1 MTIQEK
7 KQAIIEKVTNSN
19 SDEFITLLYYNMNK
33 EIKWDE
39 TDEGKN
45 LINILLEK
53 SQQETIKSNPN
64 SFENFSSSLYWSILN
79 SNPIFCS
86 RLVVPHGDC
95 LGASN
100 SSLVYTESISL
111 F

>member
-53 SQQETIKSNPN
+53 SQQEAREGKTISNEEMKIKIKER
-64 SFENFSSSLYWSILN
+64 FENRKVILK
-79 SNPIFCS
+79 
-86 RLVVPHGDC
+86 
-95 LGASN
+95 
-100 SSLVYTESISL
+100 
-111 F
+111 

>member
-33 EIKWDE
+33 EINWDA
-39 TDEGKN
+39 TDEDKN

-53 SQQETIKSNPN
+53 SQQETIEGKTS
-64 SFENFSSSLYWSILN
+64 SFENVLN
-79 SNPIFCS
+79 DVKEKYG
-86 RLVVPHGDC
+86 LK
-95 LGASN
+95 
-100 SSLVYTESISL
+100 
-111 F
+111 

>member
-7 KQAIIEKVTNSN
+7 KQAIIEKITNSN

-39 TDEGKN
+39 TDEDKK

-53 SQQETIKSNPN
+53 SQQEAREGKTISNEEMKIKIKER
-64 SFENFSSSLYWSILN
+64 FENRKVILK
-79 SNPIFCS
+79 
-86 RLVVPHGDC
+86 
-95 LGASN
+95 
-100 SSLVYTESISL
+100 
-111 F
+111 

>member
-53 SQQETIKSNPN
+53 SQQEAREGKTS
-64 SFENFSSSLYWSILN
+64 SFENVLN
-79 SNPIFCS
+79 DVKEKYG
-86 RLVVPHGDC
+86 LK
-95 LGASN
+95 
-100 SSLVYTESISL
+100 
-111 F
+111 

>member
-7 KQAIIEKVTNSN
+7 KQAIIEKITNSN

-53 SQQETIKSNPN
+53 SQQEAREGKTS
-64 SFENFSSSLYWSILN
+64 SFENVLN
-79 SNPIFCS
+79 DVKEKYG
-86 RLVVPHGDC
+86 LK
-95 LGASN
+95 
-100 SSLVYTESISL
+100 
-111 F
+111 

>member
-45 LINILLEK
+45 LINFLLEK
-53 SQQETIKSNPN
+53 SQQETIEGKTS
-64 SFENFSSSLYWSILN
+64 SFENVLN
-79 SNPIFCS
+79 DVKEKYG
-86 RLVVPHGDC
+86 LK
-95 LGASN
+95 
-100 SSLVYTESISL
+100 
-111 F
+111 

>member
-39 TDEGKN
+39 TDEGKSV
-45 LINILLEK
+45 INILLEK
-53 SQQETIKSNPN
+53 SQQEAREGKTS
-64 SFENFSSSLYWSILN
+64 SFENVLN
-79 SNPIFCS
+79 DVKEKYG
-86 RLVVPHGDC
+86 LK
-95 LGASN
+95 
-100 SSLVYTESISL
+100 
-111 F
+111 

>member
-7 KQAIIEKVTNSN
+7 KQAIIEKITNSN

-39 TDEGKN
+39 TDEDKN

-53 SQQETIKSNPN
+53 SQQEAREGKTISNEEMKIKIKER
-64 SFENFSSSLYWSILN
+64 FENRKVILK
-79 SNPIFCS
+79 
-86 RLVVPHGDC
+86 
-95 LGASN
+95 
-100 SSLVYTESISL
+100 
-111 F
+111 

>member
-7 KQAIIEKVTNSN
+7 KQAIIEKITNSN

-53 SQQETIKSNPN
+53 SQQEAREGKTS
-64 SFENFSSSLYWSILN
+64 SFENVLN
-79 SNPIFCS
+79 DVKEKYGLN
-86 RLVVPHGDC
+86 
-95 LGASN
+95 
-100 SSLVYTESISL
+100 
-111 F
+111 

>member
-19 SDEFITLLYYNMNK
+19 SDEFITLLYYNMNN

-39 TDEGKN
+39 TDEDKN

-53 SQQETIKSNPN
+53 SQQEAREGKTISNEEMKIKIKER
-64 SFENFSSSLYWSILN
+64 FENRKVILK
-79 SNPIFCS
+79 
-86 RLVVPHGDC
+86 
-95 LGASN
+95 
-100 SSLVYTESISL
+100 
-111 F
+111 

>member
-33 EIKWDE
+33 EINWDA
-39 TDEGKN
+39 TDEDKN

-53 SQQETIKSNPN
+53 SQQEAREGKTISNEEMKIKIKER
-64 SFENFSSSLYWSILN
+64 FENRKVILK
-79 SNPIFCS
+79 
-86 RLVVPHGDC
+86 
-95 LGASN
+95 
-100 SSLVYTESISL
+100 
-111 F
+111 

>member
-19 SDEFITLLYYNMNK
+19 SDEFITLLYYNINK

-53 SQQETIKSNPN
+53 SQQEAREGKTISNEEMKIKIKER
-64 SFENFSSSLYWSILN
+64 FENRKVILK
-79 SNPIFCS
+79 
-86 RLVVPHGDC
+86 
-95 LGASN
+95 
-100 SSLVYTESISL
+100 
-111 F
+111 

>member
-19 SDEFITLLYYNMNK
+19 SDEFITLLYYNINK

-53 SQQETIKSNPN
+53 SQQEAREGKTITNEEMKIKIKER
-64 SFENFSSSLYWSILN
+64 FENRKVILK
-79 SNPIFCS
+79 
-86 RLVVPHGDC
+86 
-95 LGASN
+95 
-100 SSLVYTESISL
+100 
-111 F
+111 

>member
-33 EIKWDE
+33 EIKCDE

-53 SQQETIKSNPN
+53 SQQEAIEGKTS
-64 SFENFSSSLYWSILN
+64 SFENVLN
-79 SNPIFCS
+79 DVKEKYG
-86 RLVVPHGDC
+86 LK
-95 LGASN
+95 
-100 SSLVYTESISL
+100 
-111 F
+111 

>member
-39 TDEGKN
+39 TDEDKN

-53 SQQETIKSNPN
+53 SQQEAREGKTISNEEMKIKIKER
-64 SFENFSSSLYWSILN
+64 FENRKVILK
-79 SNPIFCS
+79 
-86 RLVVPHGDC
+86 
-95 LGASN
+95 
-100 SSLVYTESISL
+100 
-111 F
+111 

>member
-53 SQQETIKSNPN
+53 SQQETIEGKTS
-64 SFENFSSSLYWSILN
+64 SFENVLN
-79 SNPIFCS
+79 DVKEKYG
-86 RLVVPHGDC
+86 LK
-95 LGASN
+95 
-100 SSLVYTESISL
+100 
-111 F
+111 

>member
-7 KQAIIEKVTNSN
+7 KQAIIEKITNSN

-53 SQQETIKSNPN
+53 SQQEAREGKTISNEEMKIKIKER
-64 SFENFSSSLYWSILN
+64 FENRKVILK
-79 SNPIFCS
+79 
-86 RLVVPHGDC
+86 
-95 LGASN
+95 
-100 SSLVYTESISL
+100 
-111 F
+111 